1 MSDEYIAEPPFLTK
15 GMVAGVLHVLNGYLE
30 TDAAL
35 LLEEGVIE
43 RLAEMA
49 LNKEPFDPQME
60 GLASPTDLFVARTV
74 YWVLQAR
81 DALPQTG
88 LPEAV
93 MVKSSTVK
101 AKSKR
106 QKRNAPATLEWL
118 TNEGLPLDSYERKD
132 E

>member
-1 MSDEYIAEPPFLTK
+1 VSEEYIAEPPFLTT

-43 RLAEMA
+43 RLAEMV
-49 LNKEPFDPQME
+49 LNKVPFDPQME

-81 DALPQTG
+81 EALPRAG

-93 MVKSSTVK
+93 MVKSATVK
-101 AKSKR
+101 AKSRR

-118 TNEGLPLDSYERKD
+118 TAQGLPLDSYERT
-132 E
+132 EE